1 MKKEKN
7 KKEDK
12 GRLKN
17 KREVN
22 QRVKGENF
30 YRDAKKV
37 RWVNL
42 LKSGKARRDRGGRV
56 IRPAEFQ
63 SKDIPDARIQPDR
76 RWFGNTRVISQDV
89 LNMFRQSFTEK
100 MSDPCKVL
108 LKQNKLPLSLLR
120 EPEKKRKASVIEV
133 EPFDD
138 TFGPKSKRK
147 RTKLYVSSIENLSNF
162 ASESYENYIK
172 KNCDYEDL
180 DKNMQKSYDAV
191 FLKGTSKRIWNE
203 LYKVIDSSDVII
215 QLLDARNPLGTRC
228 RHIEEYIKKE
238 KPHKH
243 MILLLNKCDLVPTW
257 CTREWIK
264 QLSKEYPTLA
274 FHASINNPFGK
285 GGLIQLLRQFSK
297 LHSNRRQISVG
308 FIGYPN
314 TGKSSVIN
322 TLKSK
327 KVCNT
332 APIPGETKV
341 WQYVRMTS
349 KIFMIDC
356 PGIVPP
362 NSNDSETEIII
373 KGVVR
378 IEKVSNPEQYIRA
391 ILDLCETKHLERT
404 YQISGWENDSTKF
417 IELLA
422 RKMGKLL
429 KGGEIDESS
438 IAKMVINDFIRGKI
452 PWFIAPV
459 QESNPSNNE
468 SSNNTLV
475 EKSPSTPLNDEI
487 DSDDSNT

>member
-12 GRLKN
+12 ARPKIE
-17 KREVN
+17 KRVS
-22 QRVKGENF
+22 QHIKGENF

-37 RWVNL
+37 KWVRL
-42 LKSGKARRDRGGRV
+42 LKSGKAKRNKKGKIIKPG
-56 IRPAEFQ
+56 EFQ

-76 RWFGNTRVISQDV
+76 RWFNNTRVISQDV
-89 LNMFRQSFTEK
+89 LNMFRESFTEK
-100 MSDPCKVL
+100 LNDPYKVL
-108 LKQNKLPLSLLR
+108 LRQNKLPVSLLR
-120 EPEKKRKASVIEV
+120 EPTKTRKANIIDV

-147 RTKLYVSSIENLSNF
+147 RTKLYTSSMENLSNF

-172 KNCDYEDL
+172 KNCEYENVN
-180 DKNMQKSYDAV
+180 KNIQKSYDKI
-191 FLKGTSKRIWNE
+191 FSKGTSKRIWNE

-228 RHIEEYIKKE
+228 KHIEEYLKKE

-243 MILLLNKCDLVPTW
+243 MIFLLNKCDLIPTW

-285 GGLIQLLRQFSK
+285 GSLIQLLRQFSK

-373 KGVVR
+373 KGVLR

-391 ILDLCETKHLERT
+391 ILNLCETKHLERT

-417 IELLA
+417 LELLA
-422 RKMGKLL
+422 QKTGKLL
-429 KGGEIDESS
+429 KGGETDESS

-459 QESNPSNNE
+459 QESKLSNIE
-468 SSNNTLV
+468 LSNNTLV
-475 EKSPSTPLNDEI
+475 EKTI
-487 DSDDSNT
+487 